1 MSAKAPNK
9 IETMK
14 KDYIKGEIEKLR
26 EKRVQVKEKKKVPFR
41 TSENTSTY
49 FKYW

>member
-1 MSAKAPNK
+1 MTLFNFRKAVSAKAPNK

-26 EKRVQVKEKKKVPFR
+26 EKRVQVIVA
-41 TSENTSTY
+41 N
-49 FKYW
+49 FKLF